1 MGFPRLQ
8 GEGNKQIKPTR
19 RQYAVLLFRAEQ
31 AHRKPAV
38 LVAVVRARA
47 VRIEVRVPSVG
58 TAVLR
63 ARPVVTALASVAER
77 TRTGHGG
84 GVNIS
89 GGREDTGDN
98 LGRMRS
104 PPRILFDIINDCGSP
119 GLAQVNAVDFQSG
132 SKVVVVGK
140 TLHTGVTVSA
150 THIFIFS
157 LGKLRQRR
165 TVVRITSSRLEAE
178 SVTNTVARRK
188 ISVEISLLDTAEL
201 ASLVDGLIGRKI
213 GR

>member
-31 AHRKPAV
+31 AHRKPEE
-38 LVAVVRARA
+38 LVVAAARVRAARM
-47 VRIEVRVPSVG
+47 EVRAPSEG
-58 TAVLR
+58 TAELR
-63 ARPVVTALASVAER
+63 ARPVVTAVASVAER

-104 PPRILFDIINDCGSP
+104 PPRI
-119 GLAQVNAVDFQSG
+119 Q
-132 SKVVVVGK
+132 
-140 TLHTGVTVSA
+140 
-150 THIFIFS
+150 
-157 LGKLRQRR
+157 
-165 TVVRITSSRLEAE
+165 
-178 SVTNTVARRK
+178 
-188 ISVEISLLDTAEL
+188 
-201 ASLVDGLIGRKI
+201 IGRASC
-213 GR
+213 RERV